1 MSDSS
6 SSSLGSSSRR
16 AFLKSSAGCLGGAF
30 ALCALLPESL
40 SALPVAFAEGT
51 GAGAERAYPLPAT
64 DSVTVD
70 AKAGM
75 ILTRTEGKVHA
86 FSLACPHER
95 AAVKWVPKENRFSCT
110 KHDSKYR
117 PDGTYI
123 SGRATRGLDRF
134 PIRREGDSVFVNLDL
149 VFRLD
154 KDPDGWQKAEIA
166 L

>member
-1 MSDSS
+1 MSNSS
-6 SSSLGSSSRR
+6 PVRFASSRR
-16 AFLKSSAGCLGGAF
+16 AFLKTSAGCVGGAF

-40 SALPVAFAEGT
+40 RGLPVVLAEGRA
-51 GAGAERAYPLPAT
+51 AGAERAFPLPAA
-64 DSVTVD
+64 DSVTID
-70 AKAGM
+70 PKAGL
-75 ILTRTEGKVHA
+75 ILARAENKVHA

-95 AAVKWVPKENRFSCT
+95 AAVKWVPKDNRFSCT

-134 PIRREGDSVFVNLDL
+134 PVRREGDNVLVNVDL

-154 KDPDGWQKAEIA
+154 KDPAGWQKAEIA
-166 L
+166 V

>member
-1 MSDSS
+1 MSNSS
-6 SSSLGSSSRR
+6 PVRFASSRR
-16 AFLKSSAGCLGGAF
+16 AFLKTSAGCVGGAF

-40 SALPVAFAEGT
+40 RSLPVVFAEGRAAGAEHSYPLPVA
-51 GAGAERAYPLPAT
+51 
-64 DSVTVD
+64 DSVTID
-70 AKAGM
+70 GKTGM
-75 ILTRTEGKVHA
+75 ILARAAGKVHA

-95 AAVKWVPKENRFSCT
+95 AALKWVPKENRFSCT

-134 PIRREGDSVFVNLDL
+134 PIRRDGDNLLVNLDL

-166 L
+166 V

>member
-1 MSDSS
+1 MSDVVSVS
-6 SSSLGSSSRR
+6 PSRR
-16 AFLKSSAGCLGGAF
+16 AFLRSSAGCIGGAF

-40 SALPVAFAEGT
+40 SALPKTFAEGT
-51 GAGAERAYPLPAT
+51 AVGEERAYPLPTT
-64 DSVTVD
+64 DSVTID

-75 ILTRTEGKVHA
+75 ILARVAGKVHA
-86 FSLACPHER
+86 FSLSCPHER
-95 AAVKWVPKENRFSCT
+95 AAVRWVPKENRFSCT

-134 PIRREGDSVFVNLDL
+134 PIRRDADNVLVNLDL
-149 VFRLD
+149 VFRRD

-166 L
+166 V

>member
-1 MSDSS
+1 MSDSP
-6 SSSLGSSSRR
+6 LKVVPSRR

-30 ALCALLPESL
+30 ALCALLPDSL
-40 SALPVAFAEGT
+40 NGLPVVFAEGLER
-51 GAGAERAYPLPAT
+51 GAERAFPLPTA
-64 DSVTVD
+64 DSVTID
-70 AKAGM
+70 QKAGL
-75 ILTRTEGKVHA
+75 ILARAENKVHA

-95 AAVKWVPKENRFSCT
+95 AAVKWVPKDNRFSCT

-134 PIRREGDSVFVNLDL
+134 PIRREGDNVLVNLDL

-154 KDPDGWQKAEIA
+154 KDPAGWQKAEIPV
-166 L
+166 